1 MGTNIA
7 IYIILAI
14 IVIFVILLV
23 ASSVKIVNQNE
34 VLMIERLGK
43 FYKKAQSGLNM
54 IVPFIDR
61 VVNRVDLRTQVVDSP
76 PQAVITKDNVSIS
89 IDAIVYFRVTDP
101 YNATYQIANVFQAL
115 EYLTATNLRDVI
127 GSLDLDE
134 TLSSREQINTRLRI
148 SLDEATDPWGV
159 KVERVEVKN
168 INPPSDIREAMEKQ
182 MRAEREK
189 RAAILTAEGDKQAAI
204 TEAEGRK
211 QAVILEAEAVR
222 EAAMRR
228 AEGEANAIRQIAE
241 AEANK
246 IQMIY
251 DALRAANLDER
262 MLAIKGIEAF
272 SQLALSDN
280 KVFVPYE
287 ATAVMGAFGG
297 LQSVFGHSADQMNTS
312 GAKPKG

>member
-1 MGTNIA
+1 MTVGYIVLA
-7 IYIILAI
+7 IVVI
-14 IVIFVILLV
+14 IVIILV
-23 ASSVKIVNQNE
+23 VSSIKIVNQNE

-43 FYKKAQSGLNM
+43 FHKKAQSGLNLIM
-54 IVPFIDR
+54 PFIDR
-61 VVNRVDLRTQVVDSP
+61 VVNRIDLRTQVVDSP
-76 PQAVITKDNVSIS
+76 PQAVITKDNVGIS
-89 IDAIVYFRVTDP
+89 IDGIVYFRVTDP
-101 YNATYQIANVFQAL
+101 YNATYQIEDVFRAL

-134 TLSSREQINTRLRI
+134 TLSSREQINTRLRM

-168 INPPSDIREAMEKQ
+168 INPPSDIRESMEKQ

-189 RAAILTAEGDKQAAI
+189 RAAILTAEGAKQASI

-211 QAVILEAEAVR
+211 QAVILEAEAVK
-222 EAAMRR
+222 ESNVRR
-228 AEGEANAIRQIAE
+228 AEGEALAIRQIAE

-251 DALRAANLDER
+251 DALRVANIDER
-262 MLAIKGIEAF
+262 ILAIKGIEAF
-272 SQLALSDN
+272 EQLAKSDN

-287 ATAVMGAFGG
+287 ASAMMGAFGSLKALLG
-297 LQSVFGHSADQMNTS
+297 DKETGGSQ
-312 GAKPKG
+312 

>member
-1 MGTNIA
+1 MLRVIA
-7 IYIILAI
+7 LYIVLAI
-14 IVIFVILLV
+14 IVIFVIILV
-23 ASSVKIVNQNE
+23 ASSIKIVNQNE
-34 VLMIERLGK
+34 VYMIERLGK
-43 FYKKAQSGLNM
+43 FHKKAQSGLNV

-61 VVNRVDLRTQVVDSP
+61 VVNRVDLRTQVIDSP
-76 PQAVITKDNVSIS
+76 PQSVITKDNVSIS

-101 YNATYQIANVFQAL
+101 YNATYQIEDVFRAL

-168 INPPSDIREAMEKQ
+168 IHPPEDIREAMEKQ

-189 RAAILTAEGDKQAAI
+189 RAAILTAEGEKQAAI
-204 TEAEGRK
+204 TQAEGKK
-211 QAVILEAEAVR
+211 QAAILQAEAVK
-222 EAAMRR
+222 EANIRR
-228 AEGEANAIRQIAE
+228 AEGEASAIRQIAE
-241 AEANK
+241 AEASK

-251 DALRAANLDER
+251 SAIREANLDER
-262 MLAIKGIEAF
+262 MLALKGIEAF
-272 SQLALSDN
+272 EKLSESDN

-287 ATAVMGAFGG
+287 ASAVIGAFG
-297 LQSVFGHSADQMNTS
+297 SVQALLGKGD
-312 GAKPKG
+312 GKPEQTK

>member
-1 MGTNIA
+1 MGSSA
-7 IYIILAI
+7 VLY
-14 IVIFVILLV
+14 VILLIIIILV
-23 ASSVKIVNQNE
+23 IILVVSSVKIVNQNE

-43 FYKKAQSGLNM
+43 FQKKATSGLNL
-54 IVPFIDR
+54 IVPFIDK
-61 VVNRVDLRTQVVDSP
+61 VVSHVDLRTRVVDSP
-76 PQAVITKDNVSIS
+76 PQAVITRDNVSIT

-127 GSLDLDE
+127 GSLDLDQ

-168 INPPSDIREAMEKQ
+168 INPPADIREAMEKQ

-189 RAAILTAEGDKQAAI
+189 RAAILTAEGEKQAAI

-211 QAVILEAEAVR
+211 QSVILDAEAVK
-222 EAAMRR
+222 ESNIRR
-228 AEGEANAIRQIAE
+228 AEGEASAIRQIAQ

-246 IQMIY
+246 IQLIY
-251 DALRAANLDER
+251 DALHAANLDER
-262 MLAIKGIEAF
+262 ILALKGIEAF
-272 SQLALSDN
+272 QQLSESDN

-287 ATAVMGAFGG
+287 STAIMGAFGG
-297 LQSVFGHSADQMNTS
+297 VQAILGGD
-312 GAKPKG
+312 KGVTGQGKS

>member
-1 MGTNIA
+1 MTPL
-7 IYIILAI
+7 YVILAI
-14 IVIFVILLV
+14 IILLV
-23 ASSVKIVNQNE
+23 IILVVTSIKIVNQNE
-34 VLMIERLGK
+34 VFMIERLGK
-43 FYKKAQSGLNM
+43 FHKKAQSGLNV
-54 IVPFIDR
+54 IVPFMDR
-61 VVNRVDLRTQVVDSP
+61 VVNRIDLRTQVVDSP
-76 PQAVITKDNVSIS
+76 PQSVITKDNVSIS

-168 INPPSDIREAMEKQ
+168 IHPPEDIREAMEKQ

-211 QAVILEAEAVR
+211 RAVILEAEAVK
-222 EAAMRR
+222 EANIRR
-228 AEGEANAIRQIAE
+228 AEGEAEAIRQIAQ

-246 IQMIY
+246 IQMVF
-251 DALRAANLDER
+251 DAIRNVNLDER
-262 MLAIKGIEAF
+262 MLALKGIEAF
-272 SQLALSDN
+272 EHLADSDN

-287 ATAVMGAFGG
+287 ASAVMGALGSIQALLG
-297 LQSVFGHSADQMNTS
+297 NDKNT
-312 GAKPKG
+312 GAKK

>member
-1 MGTNIA
+1 MIA
-7 IYIILAI
+7 LYVVLAI
-14 IVIFVILLV
+14 IVIFVVVLV
-23 ASSVKIVNQNE
+23 ISSIKIVNQNE
-34 VLMIERLGK
+34 VYMIERLGK
-43 FYKKAQSGLNM
+43 FYRKAQSGLNL

-61 VVNRVDLRTQVVDSP
+61 VVNRVDLRTQVIDSP
-76 PQAVITKDNVSIS
+76 PQSVITRDNVSIS

-101 YNATYQIANVFQAL
+101 YNATYQIDDVFRAL

-189 RAAILTAEGDKQAAI
+189 RAAILTAEGEKQAAI
-204 TEAEGRK
+204 TQAEGRK
-211 QAVILEAEAVR
+211 QAVILEAEAVK
-222 EAAMRR
+222 ESNIRR
-228 AEGEANAIRQIAE
+228 AEGEATAIRQIAE
-241 AEANK
+241 AEAKK

-251 DALRAANLDER
+251 DALRAANVDER
-262 MLAIKGIEAF
+262 MLAVKGLEAF
-272 SQLALSDN
+272 AQLAESDN

-287 ATAVMGAFGG
+287 ASAVMGAFGAV
-297 LQSVFGHSADQMNTS
+297 QSLLGGDKST
-312 GAKPKG
+312 K

>member
-1 MGTNIA
+1 MIA
-7 IYIILAI
+7 TYIVLAVIIL
-14 IVIFVILLV
+14 FVIILV
-23 ASSVKIVNQNE
+23 VSSIKIVNQNE

-43 FYKKAQSGLNM
+43 FHKKAQSGLNV

-61 VVNRVDLRTQVVDSP
+61 VVKRIDLRTQVIDSP
-76 PQAVITKDNVSIS
+76 PQSVITRDNVSIS

-101 YNATYQIANVFQAL
+101 YNATYQIEDVFRAL

-134 TLSSREQINTRLRI
+134 TLSSREQINTRLRV

-189 RAAILTAEGDKQAAI
+189 RAAILTAEGEKQSAI
-204 TEAEGRK
+204 TQAEGKK
-211 QAVILEAEAVR
+211 QSAILEAEAFK
-222 EAAMRR
+222 ESNIRR
-228 AEGEANAIRQIAE
+228 AEGEASAIRQIAD
-241 AEANK
+241 AEAKK

-251 DALRAANLDER
+251 DALHAANVDER
-262 MLAIKGIEAF
+262 ILALKGIEAF
-272 SQLALSDN
+272 ERLADSDN
-280 KVFVPYE
+280 KVFIPYE
-287 ATAVMGAFGG
+287 STAVMGAFGSI
-297 LQSVFGHSADQMNTS
+297 QSLL
-312 GAKPKG
+312 GAKVPSGGDGQ